1 MKRIVITGMGV
12 VTPVGIGVDNYWNNL
27 IAGVSGIDTIK
38 TFDSSELAVQI
49 AGEIK
54 DFNPSDYLEKDL
66 IRKTDPFMQYAY
78 IAAEEALKQSGLEV
92 EPERTGIIMGTAMSG
107 VATTAF
113 TQEALS
119 GASHKK
125 VGPRFIPKILG
136 NIAAANIAID
146 YNIQGP
152 SFTVSTACSSGG
164 DAINTAIMCMQTGKA
179 DVMLAVGAESVL
191 CPLVIYSLA
200 NAKALSRRN
209 DDPKTASRPF
219 DVTRDGFVIGEGG
232 GALVLETEEHALAR
246 GAKIYGVIEGC
257 GNTCD
262 AHHVTAPHPEGR
274 GAIACM
280 KQALSEAG
288 LTPDDIGYI
297 NAHGTATNKGDAVET
312 GAIKSVFTG
321 KLPFVSSTKGAT
333 GHMMGAGGITE
344 TIACIKAIETGT
356 LPPTINLHE
365 VDPECDGIDFVPNT
379 AKEAKIDHAM
389 SNAFGFGGQ
398 NSSIIVGRYN
408 PAK

>member
-1 MKRIVITGMGV
+1 MKKIVVTGMGA
-12 VTPVGIGVDNYWNNL
+12 VTPVGIGVDAFWKN
-27 IAGVSGIDTIK
+27 ITAGVSGIDTIK
-38 TFDSSELAVQI
+38 TFDPSELAVQI

-54 DFNPSDYLEKDL
+54 DFVPSDYLPKDL
-66 IRKTDPFMQYAY
+66 VRKTDPFMQYAY
-78 IAAEEALKQSGLEV
+78 IAAEEAIKQSSLKI
-92 EPERTGIIMGTAMSG
+92 EPERTGITMGTAMSG

-113 TQEALS
+113 TQDALS

-164 DAINTAIMCMQTGKA
+164 DAINTACMCIQAGKA

-209 DDPKTASRPF
+209 DTPQTASRPF
-219 DVTRDGFVIGEGG
+219 DISRDGFVIGEGG

-246 GAKIYGVIEGC
+246 GAKIFAEITGC
-257 GNTCD
+257 GNTND
-262 AHHVTAPHPEGR
+262 AYHVTAPHPEGR

-280 KQALSEAG
+280 KQAVADAG
-288 LTPDDIGYI
+288 LSPSDIGYI
-297 NAHGTATNKGDAVET
+297 NAHGTATNKGDSVEVASIKAVFGEN
-312 GAIKSVFTG
+312 
-321 KLPFVSSTKGAT
+321 LPFVSSTKGAT

-344 TIACIKAIETGT
+344 TIACIKTIETGVI
-356 LPPTINLHE
+356 PPTINLNE
-365 VDPECDGIDFVPNT
+365 VDPECDGIDFVANT
-379 AKEAKIDHAM
+379 AKNARIDYAM

-398 NSSIIVGRYN
+398 NSSIIVGRYR
-408 PAK
+408 

>member
-1 MKRIVITGMGV
+1 MKRIVVTGMGA
-12 VTPVGIGVDNYWNNL
+12 VTPVGIGMDEYWKN
-27 IAGVSGIDTIK
+27 ITSGVSGIDTIEA
-38 TFDSSELAVQI
+38 FDPSELAVQI
-49 AGEIK
+49 AGEVK
-54 DFNPSDYLEKDL
+54 NFNPSDYLSKDL

-92 EPERTGIIMGTAMSG
+92 EPQRTGIVMGTAMSG
-107 VATTAF
+107 IATIAF
-113 TQEALS
+113 TQDALS

-152 SFTVSTACSSGG
+152 SLTVSTACSSGG
-164 DAINTAIMCMQTGKA
+164 DAISTACMCIEAGKA

-209 DDPKTASRPF
+209 DSPSTASRPF
-219 DVTRDGFVIGEGG
+219 DISRDGFVIGEGG
-232 GALVLETEEHALAR
+232 GALILETEEHALAR
-246 GAKIYGVIEGC
+246 GAKIYGEIKGC
-257 GNTCD
+257 GNTGD
-262 AHHVTAPHPEGR
+262 AYHMTAPHPEGR

-280 KQALSEAG
+280 QQAIADAG
-288 LTPDDIGYI
+288 IKPEEIGYI
-297 NAHGTATNKGDAVET
+297 NAHGTATNKGDFVET
-312 GAIKSVFTG
+312 SAIKKVFKE

-333 GHMMGAGGITE
+333 GHMMGAGGVTE
-344 TIACIKAIETGT
+344 TITCLKAIETGII
-356 LPPTINLHE
+356 PPTINLSE
-365 VDPECDGIDFVPNT
+365 VDPECAGIDFVANT
-379 AKEAKIDHAM
+379 AKKADIKYAM

-398 NSSIIVGRYN
+398 NSSIIVGKY
-408 PAK
+408 

>member
-1 MKRIVITGMGV
+1 MKKIVVTGMGA
-12 VTPVGIGVDNYWNNL
+12 VTPVGIGVDAFWKN
-27 IAGVSGIDTIK
+27 ITAGVSGIDTIK
-38 TFDSSELAVQI
+38 TFDPSELAVQI

-54 DFNPSDYLEKDL
+54 DFVPSDYLPKDL
-66 IRKTDPFMQYAY
+66 VRKTDPFMQYAY
-78 IAAEEALKQSGLEV
+78 IAAEEAIKQSSLKI
-92 EPERTGIIMGTAMSG
+92 EPERTGITMGTAMSG

-113 TQEALS
+113 TQDALS

-164 DAINTAIMCMQTGKA
+164 DAINTACMCIQAGKA

-209 DDPKTASRPF
+209 DTPQTASRPF
-219 DVTRDGFVIGEGG
+219 DISRDGFVIGEGG

-246 GAKIYGVIEGC
+246 GAKIFAEITGC
-257 GNTCD
+257 GNTND
-262 AHHVTAPHPEGR
+262 AYHVTAPHPEGR

-280 KQALSEAG
+280 KQAVADAG
-288 LTPDDIGYI
+288 ISPSDIGYI
-297 NAHGTATNKGDAVET
+297 NAHGTATNKGDSVEVASIKAVFGEN
-312 GAIKSVFTG
+312 
-321 KLPFVSSTKGAT
+321 LPFVSSTKGAT

-344 TIACIKAIETGT
+344 TIACIKTIETGVI
-356 LPPTINLHE
+356 PPTINLNE
-365 VDPECDGIDFVPNT
+365 VDPECDGIDFVANT
-379 AKEAKIDHAM
+379 AKNARIDYAM

-398 NSSIIVGRYN
+398 NSSIIVGRHR
-408 PAK
+408 

>member
-1 MKRIVITGMGV
+1 MKKIVITGMGA
-12 VTPVGIGVDNYWNNL
+12 VTPVGVGVDAYWKN
-27 IAGVSGIDTIK
+27 ITDGVSGIDTIR
-38 TFDSSELAVQI
+38 TFDPGELAVQI
-49 AGEIK
+49 AGEVK
-54 DFNPSDYLEKDL
+54 NFNPSDYLPKDL

-78 IAAEEALKQSGLEV
+78 IAAEEALKQSKLEI
-92 EPERTGIIMGTAMSG
+92 EPHRTGIVMGTAMSG
-107 VATTAF
+107 IATIAY

-152 SFTVSTACSSGG
+152 SLTVSTACSSGG
-164 DAINTAIMCMQTGKA
+164 DAINTACMCINAGKA
-179 DVMLAVGAESVL
+179 DVMLAIGAESVL

-209 DDPKTASRPF
+209 DSPSSASRPF

-232 GALVLETEEHALAR
+232 GALILETEEHALVR
-246 GAKIYGVIEGC
+246 GAKILGVIKGC
-257 GNTCD
+257 GNTGD
-262 AHHVTAPHPEGR
+262 AYHVTAPHPEGR

-280 KQALSEAG
+280 QQAIEEAG
-288 LTPDDIGYI
+288 IKAEEIGYI
-297 NAHGTATNKGDAVET
+297 NAHGTATNKGDSVESS
-312 GAIKSVFTG
+312 AIKKVFRDN
-321 KLPFVSSTKGAT
+321 LPYVSSTKGAT

-344 TIACIKAIETGT
+344 TITCVKAIETGI
-356 LPPTINLHE
+356 LPPTINLNE
-365 VDPECDGIDFVPNT
+365 VDPECAGIDFVANT
-379 AKEAKIDHAM
+379 AKKADIKYAM

-398 NSSIIVGRYN
+398 NSSIIVGKY
-408 PAK
+408 

>member
-1 MKRIVITGMGV
+1 MKKIVITGMGA
-12 VTPVGIGVDNYWNNL
+12 VTPVGIGVDEYWKN
-27 IAGVSGIDTIK
+27 ITAGVSGIDTIK
-38 TFDSSELAVQI
+38 SFDASELAVQV
-49 AGEIK
+49 AGEIN
-54 DFNPSDYLEKDL
+54 DFTPTDYLEKDL
-66 IRKTDPFMQYAY
+66 VRKTDPFMQYAY
-78 IAAEEALKQSGLEV
+78 IAAEEALKQSNVEI
-92 EPERTGIIMGTAMSG
+92 EPERTGIVMGTAMAG

-113 TQEALS
+113 TQDALS

-164 DAINTAIMCMQTGKA
+164 DAINIACTYMQAGKA

-246 GAKIYGVIEGC
+246 GAHIFGYVAGC

-274 GAIACM
+274 GAMACIRQAIADAGI
-280 KQALSEAG
+280 QPSEV
-288 LTPDDIGYI
+288 GYV
-297 NAHGTATNKGDAVET
+297 NAHGTATHKGDSVET
-312 GAIKSVFTG
+312 AAIKEIFG
-321 KLPFVSSTKGAT
+321 DALPYVSSTKGAT

-344 TIACIKAIETGT
+344 VITCVKTIETGVI
-356 LPPTINLHE
+356 PPTINLSE
-365 VDPECDGIDFVPNT
+365 VDPECEGIDFVPNT
-379 AKEAKIDHAM
+379 AKKAEISYAM

-398 NSSIIVGRYN
+398 NSSILIGKYS
-408 PAK
+408 K

>member
-1 MKRIVITGMGV
+1 MKKIVVTGMGA
-12 VTPVGIGVDNYWNNL
+12 VTPVGIGVDAFWKN
-27 IAGVSGIDTIK
+27 ITAGVSGIDTIK
-38 TFDSSELAVQI
+38 TFDPSELAVQI

-54 DFNPSDYLEKDL
+54 DFVPSDYLPKDL
-66 IRKTDPFMQYAY
+66 VRKTDPFMQYAY
-78 IAAEEALKQSGLEV
+78 IAAEEAIKQSNLKI
-92 EPERTGIIMGTAMSG
+92 EPERTGITMGTAMSG

-113 TQEALS
+113 TQDALS

-164 DAINTAIMCMQTGKA
+164 DAINTACMCIQAGKA

-209 DDPKTASRPF
+209 DTPQTASRPF
-219 DVTRDGFVIGEGG
+219 DISRDGFVIGEGG

-246 GAKIYGVIEGC
+246 GAKIFAEITGC
-257 GNTCD
+257 GNTND
-262 AHHVTAPHPEGR
+262 AYHVTAPHPEGR

-280 KQALSEAG
+280 KQAVADAG
-288 LTPDDIGYI
+288 LSPSDIGYI
-297 NAHGTATNKGDAVET
+297 NAHGTATNKGDSVEVASIKAVFGEN
-312 GAIKSVFTG
+312 
-321 KLPFVSSTKGAT
+321 LPFVSSTKGAT

-344 TIACIKAIETGT
+344 TIACIKTIETGVI
-356 LPPTINLHE
+356 PPTINLNE
-365 VDPECDGIDFVPNT
+365 VDPECDGIDFVANT
-379 AKEAKIDHAM
+379 AKNARIDYAM

-398 NSSIIVGRYN
+398 NSSIIVGRYR
-408 PAK
+408 